1 MDTRTPIIAANWKM
15 HKDHLEAIQL
25 VQQLAYHLKHEDY
38 DGQHVVLCPP
48 FTALRSVQ
56 TLIQAEKLPLLLGAQ
71 DVHRDVSG
79 AFTGEISAAMLARLD
94 TTYVLVG
101 HSERR
106 MYNGETDEVVHAK
119 AQAVLAA
126 GMRPIVCVG
135 ESLDDRRAN
144 NHIKVVLDQLH
155 ASVSRL
161 VFTEPDAVVVAYEPV
176 WAIGSGETATSQD
189 AQEMAF
195 AMRGELAQ
203 LFGQATAQGI
213 RIQYGG
219 SVKPGNIRSILAQ
232 EDIDGALVG
241 GASLSAEDFALIVA
255 HRRL

>member
-1 MDTRTPIIAANWKM
+1 MSTRTPIIAANWKM
-15 HKDHLEAIQL
+15 YKDHLEAIQL
-25 VQQLAYHLKHEDY
+25 VQQLAYHLKEEDY
-38 DGQHVVLCPP
+38 EGQQIVVCPP

-71 DVHRDVSG
+71 NVHTDPSG
-79 AFTGEISAAMLARLD
+79 AFTGEISAAMLARLE
-94 TTYVLVG
+94 TAYVLVG

-106 MYNGETDEVVHAK
+106 MYNNETDTLVNAK
-119 AQAVLAA
+119 ARAVLGA
-126 GMRPIVCVG
+126 GMGAIVCVG
-135 ESLDDRRAN
+135 ETLDVRRAN

-155 ASVSRL
+155 ASVSQLAVTDPETL
-161 VFTEPDAVVVAYEPV
+161 VIAYEPV

-195 AMRGELAQ
+195 AIRGELARV
-203 LFGQATAQGI
+203 FDQATADAI

-232 EDIDGALVG
+232 DDIDGALVG
-241 GASLSAEDFALIVA
+241 GASLSADDFALIVA

>member
-1 MDTRTPIIAANWKM
+1 MSTRTPIIAANWKM
-15 HKDHLEAIQL
+15 YKDHLEAIQL
-25 VQQLAYHLKHEDY
+25 VQQFAYHLKEEDY
-38 DGQHVVLCPP
+38 DGQHIVICPP

-56 TLIQAEKLPLLLGAQ
+56 TLIHADKLPMLLGAQ
-71 DVHRDVSG
+71 NVHTDASG

-94 TTYVLVG
+94 TAYVLVG

-106 MYNGETDEVVHAK
+106 MYNAETDAVVNAK
-119 AQAVLAA
+119 ARAVLAA
-126 GMRPIVCVG
+126 GMHAIVCVG
-135 ESLDDRRAN
+135 EMLDDRRAN

-155 ASVSRL
+155 ASVAQLSFTDPEAL
-161 VFTEPDAVVVAYEPV
+161 VIAYEPV

-189 AQEMAF
+189 AQEMAS
-195 AMRGELAQ
+195 AIRSELAQ
-203 LFGQATAQGI
+203 IFDQAAADAI

-232 EDIDGALVG
+232 DDIDGALVG

>member
-1 MDTRTPIIAANWKM
+1 MSDRTPIIAANWKM

-25 VQQLAYHLKHEDY
+25 VQQLAYHLKQEDY
-38 DGQHVVLCPP
+38 DGQHIVICPP

-71 DVHRDVSG
+71 NVHTDASG
-79 AFTGEISAAMLARLD
+79 AFTGEISASMLARLD
-94 TTYVLVG
+94 TAYVVVG

-106 MYNGETDEVVHAK
+106 MYNGETDAVVNIK
-119 AQAVLAA
+119 AQAVLAS

-135 ESLDDRRAN
+135 ETLDDRRAN

-155 ASVSRL
+155 ASVSQL
-161 VFTEPDAVVVAYEPV
+161 SFQDPEVLVVAYEPV

-189 AQEMAF
+189 AQEMAQ
-195 AMRGELAQ
+195 AIRQELARIFRQ
-203 LFGQATAQGI
+203 DVADAI

-219 SVKPGNIRSILAQ
+219 SVKPGNIRSILSQA
-232 EDIDGALVG
+232 DIDGALVG
-241 GASLSAEDFALIVA
+241 GASLSADDFALIVA
-255 HRRL
+255 NRRL

>member
-1 MDTRTPIIAANWKM
+1 MSTRTPIIAANWKM
-15 HKDHLEAIQL
+15 YKDHLEAIQL
-25 VQQLAYHLKHEDY
+25 VQQFAYHLKEEDY
-38 DGQHVVLCPP
+38 DGQHIVICPP

-56 TLIQAEKLPLLLGAQ
+56 TLIHADKLSVLLGAQ
-71 DVHRDVSG
+71 NVHTDVSG
-79 AFTGEISAAMLARLD
+79 AFTGEISAAMLARLE
-94 TTYVLVG
+94 TAYVLVG

-106 MYNGETDEVVHAK
+106 MYNAETDALVNTK
-119 AQAVLAA
+119 ARAVLAA
-126 GMRPIVCVG
+126 GMRAIVCVG
-135 ESLDDRRAN
+135 EMLDDRRAN

-155 ASVSRL
+155 ASVGQLSFTDPEAL
-161 VFTEPDAVVVAYEPV
+161 VIAYEPV

-189 AQEMAF
+189 AQEMAS
-195 AMRGELAQ
+195 AIRGELALIFDQ
-203 LFGQATAQGI
+203 DTATAM

-232 EDIDGALVG
+232 DDIDGALVG

>member
-1 MDTRTPIIAANWKM
+1 MSDRTPIIAANWKM

-25 VQQLAYHLKHEDY
+25 VQQLAYHLKQEDY
-38 DGQHVVLCPP
+38 DGQHIVICPP

-71 DVHRDVSG
+71 NVHTDASG
-79 AFTGEISAAMLARLD
+79 AFTGEISASMLARLD
-94 TTYVLVG
+94 TAYVVVG

-106 MYNGETDEVVHAK
+106 MYNGETDAVVNIK
-119 AQAVLAA
+119 AQAVLAS

-135 ESLDDRRAN
+135 ETLDDRRAN

-155 ASVSRL
+155 ASVSQL
-161 VFTEPDAVVVAYEPV
+161 SFQDPEVLVVAYEPV

-189 AQEMAF
+189 AQEMAH
-195 AMRGELAQ
+195 AIRQELARIFRQ
-203 LFGQATAQGI
+203 DVADAI

-219 SVKPGNIRSILAQ
+219 SVKPGNIRSILSQA
-232 EDIDGALVG
+232 DIDGALVG
-241 GASLSAEDFALIVA
+241 GASLSADDFALIVA
-255 HRRL
+255 NRRL

>member
-1 MDTRTPIIAANWKM
+1 MSTRTPILAANWKM
-15 HKDHLEAIQL
+15 YKDHLEAIQL
-25 VQQLAYHLKHEDY
+25 VQQLAYHLKEEDY
-38 DGQHVVLCPP
+38 EGQHIVICPP

-71 DVHRDVSG
+71 NVHTEVSG
-79 AFTGEISAAMLARLD
+79 AFTGEISAGMLARLD
-94 TTYVLVG
+94 TTYVIVG

-106 MYNGETDEVVHAK
+106 MYNAETNAVVHAK
-119 AQAVLAA
+119 ARAVLQA

-135 ESLDDRRAN
+135 ETIDDRRAQ

-155 ASVSRL
+155 ASVAGLSLSTPEDL
-161 VFTEPDAVVVAYEPV
+161 VIAYEPV

-189 AQEMAF
+189 AQEMAS
-195 AMRGELAQ
+195 AIRGELAQ
-203 LFGQATAQGI
+203 IFDHATSDAI

-219 SVKPGNIRSILAQ
+219 SVKPGNIRSILSQ
-232 EDIDGALVG
+232 VDIDGALVG
-241 GASLSAEDFALIVA
+241 GASLSSEDFALIVA

>member
-1 MDTRTPIIAANWKM
+1 MSDRTPIIAANWKM

-25 VQQLAYHLKHEDY
+25 VQQLAYHLKQEDY
-38 DGQHVVLCPP
+38 DGQHIVICPP

-71 DVHRDVSG
+71 NVHTDASG
-79 AFTGEISAAMLARLD
+79 AFTGEISASMLARLD
-94 TTYVLVG
+94 TAYVVVG

-106 MYNGETDEVVHAK
+106 MYNGETDAVVNKK
-119 AQAVLAA
+119 AQAVLAS

-135 ESLDDRRAN
+135 ETLDDRRAN

-155 ASVSRL
+155 ASVSQL
-161 VFTEPDAVVVAYEPV
+161 SFQDPEVLVVAYEPV

-189 AQEMAF
+189 AQEMAQ
-195 AMRGELAQ
+195 AIRQELARIFRQ
-203 LFGQATAQGI
+203 DVADAI

-219 SVKPGNIRSILAQ
+219 SVKPGNIRSILSQA
-232 EDIDGALVG
+232 DIDGALVG
-241 GASLSAEDFALIVA
+241 GASLSADDFALIVA
-255 HRRL
+255 NRRL

>member
-1 MDTRTPIIAANWKM
+1 MSDRTPIIAANWKM

-25 VQQLAYHLKHEDY
+25 VQQLAYHLKQEDY
-38 DGQHVVLCPP
+38 DGQHIVICPP

-71 DVHRDVSG
+71 NVHTDASG
-79 AFTGEISAAMLARLD
+79 AFTGEISASMLARLD
-94 TTYVLVG
+94 TAYVVVG

-106 MYNGETDEVVHAK
+106 MYNGETDAIVNQK
-119 AQAVLAA
+119 AQAVLAS

-135 ESLDDRRAN
+135 ETLDDRRAN

-155 ASVSRL
+155 ASVSQLSFQDPEAL
-161 VFTEPDAVVVAYEPV
+161 VIAYEPV

-189 AQEMAF
+189 AQEMAQ
-195 AMRGELAQ
+195 AIRQELARIFSQ
-203 LFGQATAQGI
+203 DVADAM

-219 SVKPGNIRSILAQ
+219 SVKPGNIRSILSQA
-232 EDIDGALVG
+232 DIDGALVG
-241 GASLSAEDFALIVA
+241 GASLSADDFALIVA
-255 HRRL
+255 NRRL

>member
-1 MDTRTPIIAANWKM
+1 MSTRTPIIAANWKM

-25 VQQLAYHLKHEDY
+25 VQQLAYHLKEKDY
-38 DGQHVVLCPP
+38 EGQQIVICPP

-56 TLIQAEKLPLLLGAQ
+56 TLIQSDKLPLLLGAQ
-71 DVHRDVSG
+71 NVHTDTSG
-79 AFTGEISAAMLARLD
+79 AFTGEISAAMLARLE
-94 TTYVLVG
+94 TAYVLVG

-106 MYNGETDEVVHAK
+106 MYNNETDTLVNAK
-119 AQAVLAA
+119 ARAVLDA
-126 GMRPIVCVG
+126 GMGAIVCVG
-135 ESLDDRRAN
+135 ETLDVRRAN

-155 ASVSRL
+155 ASVSQLAVTDPKTL
-161 VFTEPDAVVVAYEPV
+161 VIAYEPV

-195 AMRGELAQ
+195 AIRGELARV
-203 LFGQATAQGI
+203 FDQATADAI

-232 EDIDGALVG
+232 DDIDGALVG
-241 GASLSAEDFALIVA
+241 GASLSADDFALIVA

>member
-1 MDTRTPIIAANWKM
+1 MSTRTPIIAANWKM

-25 VQQLAYHLKHEDY
+25 VQQLAYHLKQEDY
-38 DGQHVVLCPP
+38 DGQHIVLCPP

-71 DVHRDVSG
+71 NVHTDVSG

-94 TTYVLVG
+94 TAYVLVG

-106 MYNGETDEVVHAK
+106 IYNAETDALVKAK

-135 ESLDDRRAN
+135 ETLDDRRAQ

-155 ASVSRL
+155 ASVSGL
-161 VFTEPDAVVVAYEPV
+161 AVTDPEQLVVAYEPV
-176 WAIGSGETATSQD
+176 WAIGTGETATTQD
-189 AQEMAF
+189 AQEMAT
-195 AMRGELAQ
+195 AIRQELARI
-203 LFGQATAQGI
+203 FGDENAEAM

-219 SVKPGNIRSILAQ
+219 SVKPGNIRSILSQ
-232 EDIDGALVG
+232 PDIDGALVG
-241 GASLSAEDFALIVA
+241 GASLSADDFALLVA